1 MLDTLDVGYNSF
13 YKSIEI
19 GYLFNLEY
27 SRSFYQMAVLHVQAF
42 SAKHKMSSSLNAY
55 F

>member
-1 MLDTLDVGYNSF
+1 MLDTLDVSYISF

-19 GYLFNLEY
+19 GYSFNLEY
-27 SRSFYQMAVLHVQAF
+27 SRSFYQMAVVHVRAF
-42 SAKHKMSSSLNAY
+42 SAKHKTSSSLNAY